1 MNFAKE
7 DKFRE
12 WLCDKLTSRL
22 PSSDWKVLKGKNVA
36 DILIGYQNPNRP
48 LLLFLEIKYYHGQR
62 NDSIPIGGS
71 NGSGYQVE
79 YLINKIDYLEKYLRW
94 VVGVEGAESKSS
106 ASFLFLNNKKIRY
119 YSTGKG
125 IEEGKH
131 NNLSLGKLKK
141 GIKKGEISW
150 MSNAGILEEIIK
162 WIYSFDDNS
171 DILMPVEKR
180 QAMLDSFYDD

>member
-36 DILIGYQNPNRP
+36 DILICYQNQARP
-48 LLLFLEIKYYHGQR
+48 LLLFLEVKYYTKKKGR
-62 NDSIPIGGS
+62 IGISDGK
-71 NGSGYQVE
+71 GEGYQVE
-79 YLINKIDYLEKYLRW
+79 YLTNKVDYLEKYLQW
-94 VVGVEGAESKSS
+94 IIGDQESNSY
-106 ASFLFLNNKKIRY
+106 LFLTNEEIRRYASAKKIEK
-119 YSTGKG
+119 GKQ
-125 IEEGKH
+125 
-131 NNLSLGKLKK
+131 NNLSLAQLKTATKK
-141 GIKKGEISW
+141 GDIAWLSEQ
-150 MSNAGILEEIIK
+150 AILKRITE
-162 WIYSFDDNS
+162 WIHSFADNS